1 LARPFRSRIRFSAR
15 GVDIFVAGFK
25 LGQFVLKAACDH
37 VVRELISG
45 VQHGF
50 SEIVITVE
58 TVQSKKKSITI
69 KSGKSHRF
77 TVYG

>member
-1 LARPFRSRIRFSAR
+1 MHEFKPIQLDACGP
-15 GVDIFVAGFK
+15 AG
-25 LGQFVLKAACDH
+25 GELKAACDH

-45 VQHGF
+45 VLHGF

>member
-1 LARPFRSRIRFSAR
+1 MRDFNTIQLETHEST
-15 GVDIFVAGFK
+15 GGE
-25 LGQFVLKAACDH
+25 LKAACDH

-69 KSGKSHRF
+69 KSGTSHRF
-77 TVYG
+77 TVYS